1 MVGYFVPPL
10 VLDNFAWKVAMII
23 GVAKETYPG
32 ECRVAMVPAS
42 LPALTKAGFEVLV
55 ETGSGLPAAFPD
67 DAYTEKQ
74 ARIAASRKELFEKS
88 DIIFQI
94 RSAGANPQA
103 GQADVALMRSGLVVI
118 GLAEP
123 LTSPQAVKV
132 LADRGVTLFALELM
146 PRVSRAQSMDVLS
159 SMATIA
165 GYKAVLLAAEKLPR
179 VFPLLMTAAG
189 TLTPAHVLV
198 IGVGVA
204 GLTAISTARRLGAV
218 VEAYDIRPSVK
229 EQVQSVGAKFV
240 ELPLETAE
248 AEAAGG
254 YARAQ
259 SEEFLRRQRELLG
272 QVVAK
277 NDVVITTAAVPGKK
291 APVLVTAEMVR
302 QMAPGSVIVDLAAEH
317 GGNCELTRPGETV
330 VEKGVAIV
338 GTTNLPSTVPAH
350 ASQMFSRNVST
361 FLMHLVKDGKFA
373 FDMNDEITRSTL
385 VCRGGQVVHPQVAER
400 LKS

>member
-1 MVGYFVPPL
+1 
-10 VLDNFAWKVAMII
+10 MII

-32 ECRVAMVPAS
+32 ECRVAIVPAS

-55 ETGSGLPAAFPD
+55 ETTAGLPAAFPD
-67 DAYTEKQ
+67 DAYTEKG

-88 DIIFQI
+88 DVIFQI

-103 GQADVALMRSGLVVI
+103 GQADLALMRRGLVVI

-123 LTSPQAVKV
+123 LTSPQVVKT

-204 GLTAISTARRLGAV
+204 GLMAISTARRLGAV

-248 AEAAGG
+248 AEGAGG

-259 SEEFLRRQRELLG
+259 SEEFLRKQRELLG
-272 QVVAK
+272 EVVAK

-302 QMAPGSVIVDLAAEH
+302 HMAPGSVVMDLAAEY
-317 GGNCELTRPGETV
+317 GGNCELTRPGETI
-330 VEKGVAIV
+330 VENGVAII

-361 FLMHLVKDGKFA
+361 FLTHLVKDGKFA

-385 VCRGGQVVHPQVAER
+385 VCRDGQVVHPQVAER